1 MRGEKK
7 QRRKATKKVRDSHMR
22 GIYEILGKEEEVK
35 ICKVCKI
42 EKNIKYF
49 GIAQVDNYNR
59 CYTKNICSLCNNIN
73 DKRVHELHKLFSN
86 IKPKFCQICNKNR
99 KLSPDHCHK
108 TMSFRGWICPD
119 CNTTLGRMDD
129 NPQFLINAIEYL
141 QKDFIPDPPK
151 QQLNLDLEE
160 FTWEKKQK

>member
-1 MRGEKK
+1 MNDKK
-7 QRRKATKKVRDSHMR
+7 QKQMKKKHRDSHMR
-22 GIYEILGKEEEVK
+22 GIYEILGKEEEIK

-42 EKNIKYF
+42 EKKIRNF
-49 GIAQVDNYNR
+49 DVAQNDHFNR
-59 CYTKNICSLCNNIN
+59 RYTKNICSTCNSKNQ
-73 DKRVHELHKLFSN
+73 KRVKQLHLLFSN
-86 IKPKFCQICNKNR
+86 IKPEICQICKKNR

-108 TMSFRGWICPD
+108 TMGFRGWICPD

-151 QQLNLDLEE
+151 QQLNLDLEKL
-160 FTWEKKQK
+160 TWEKKQNEQ